1 MSTEREARIDR
12 IIRLR
17 DERLKQAV
25 RALEEAR
32 ALERKAGH
40 EMSVA
45 LSAREQAETARRELS
60 STRSD
65 ILDFIEAEEWL
76 RSRTLVEELAARRL
90 QKMRAQLDRAL
101 SRVAEARIKVRQ
113 LEQLKLRLEEQRRK
127 KQNRID
133 RALEDEVGQRVAQ
146 SQRGG
151 QR

>member
-45 LSAREQAETARRELS
+45 LSAREQAETARRELI

-146 SQRGG
+146 SQRG